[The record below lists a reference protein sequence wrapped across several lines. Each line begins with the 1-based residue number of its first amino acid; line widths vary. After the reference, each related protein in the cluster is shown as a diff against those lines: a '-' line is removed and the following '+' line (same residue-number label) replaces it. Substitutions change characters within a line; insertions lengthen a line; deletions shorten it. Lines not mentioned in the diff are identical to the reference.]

1 MNAVVRMYMVVV
13 VVYSRQTES
22 SNSNSPLNDSCPK
35 SIFHP
40 TRLSYI
46 FMSQQNVII
55 KHKDVLL
62 LFVIKLLSNINP
74 TITYTRTTR
83 HRCQDFS
90 SSTFVC
96 VCVRL
101 PMGAVIFKL
110 SRKTFL
116 IEMNYVLPFSY
127 TWRSNNFPFI
137 LFFLLLLL
145 AERTQSHMRNE
156 KHREKKAK

>member
-1 MNAVVRMYMVVV
+1 MNEPNGCANGKIFRSSAMNAVVRMYMVVV

-96 VCVRL
+96 VCVCAFANGGRHFQ
-101 PMGAVIFKL
+101 AVPENIPHWDELCFA
-110 SRKTFL
+110 
-116 IEMNYVLPFSY
+116 
-127 TWRSNNFPFI
+127 
-137 LFFLLLLL
+137 FFLHL
-145 AERTQSHMRNE
+145 AF
-156 KHREKKAK
+156 K